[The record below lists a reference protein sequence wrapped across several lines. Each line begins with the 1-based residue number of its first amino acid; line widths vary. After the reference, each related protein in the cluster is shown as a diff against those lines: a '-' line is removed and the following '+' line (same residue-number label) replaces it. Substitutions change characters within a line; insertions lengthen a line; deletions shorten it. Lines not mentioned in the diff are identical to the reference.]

1 MLKKGISSNLSFS
14 SQQLAINMFAKTAVF
29 ISAVTTASAAV
40 THHASGGI
48 IHPVPVHPVA
58 VRPVIAHPV
67 VSRPVIAHPAPVVVH
82 RAPVVHP
89 VPVHPAPTYGHP
101 APTYAEPAKPYA
113 FEYGVHDEYS
123 GTSFGQ
129 QENSDAASVVGSY
142 RVALPDGRTQIVD
155 YHADAA
161 GYGGYVADVK
171 YEGVP
176 QYGPAP
182 HPAPPV
188 HPAPVHPA
196 PAHPIHG

>member
-1 MLKKGISSNLSFS
+1 
-14 SQQLAINMFAKTAVF
+14 MFTKTAVF
-29 ISAVTTASAAV
+29 ISAIATASAAV

-48 IHPVPVHPVA
+48 IHPVPVHPLA
-58 VRPVIAHPV
+58 VRPVLAHPV
-67 VSRPVIAHPAPVVVH
+67 AHPVISHPIHPAPVVVH
-82 RAPVVHP
+82 RAPV
-89 VPVHPAPTYGHP
+89 VHPAPTYGHP

-129 QENSDAASVVGSY
+129 QENSDASSVVGSY

-171 YEGVP
+171 YEGVAQFP
-176 QYGPAP
+176 KYEPKPAYKPAP
-182 HPAPPV
+182 KPV
-188 HPAPVHPA
+188 YHA
-196 PAHPIHG
+196 

>member
-1 MLKKGISSNLSFS
+1 
-14 SQQLAINMFAKTAVF
+14 MFTKTAIF
-29 ISAVTTASAAV
+29 ISAIATASAAV

-48 IHPVPVHPVA
+48 IHPIPVHPVA

-67 VSRPVIAHPAPVVVH
+67 VAHPVISRPVIAHPAPVVVH

-89 VPVHPAPTYGHP
+89 VPVHPALTYGHP
-101 APTYAEPAKPYA
+101 APTYTEPAKPYA

-123 GTSFGQ
+123 GASFGQ
-129 QENSDAASVVGSY
+129 QENSDATSVIGSY

-171 YEGVP
+171 YEGVA
-176 QYGPAP
+176 QYPEYKPAP
-182 HPAPPV
+182 YHPAKV
-188 HPAPVHPA
+188 APYHA
-196 PAHPIHG
+196 